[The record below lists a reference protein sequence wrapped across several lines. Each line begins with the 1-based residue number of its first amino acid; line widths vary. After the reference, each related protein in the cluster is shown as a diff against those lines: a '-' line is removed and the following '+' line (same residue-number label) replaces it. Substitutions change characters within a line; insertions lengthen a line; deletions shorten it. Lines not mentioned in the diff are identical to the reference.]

1 MATPSS
7 IGSPA
12 MLVLRSTGHSG
23 SEWLASLLASAKVT
37 TFFQFFGNC
46 HRDGEPIEDGVAIQ
60 EQLELFRT
68 GCSCQQT
75 SSPAHLYSSDEMMQ
89 NFKENSTEIRG
100 KSLFECNAA
109 PLKHKVITGVFCNSK

>member
-1 MATPSS
+1 
-7 IGSPA
+7 
-12 MLVLRSTGHSG
+12 VLRSTSI
-23 SEWLASLLASAKVT
+23 A
-37 TFFQFFGNC
+37 
-46 HRDGEPIEDGVAIQ
+46 GEPIEDGVAIQ

-109 PLKHKVITGVFCNSK
+109 PLKHFLITGVFCNSKWVIWLWFVHKFCTYSPSSNKFCWY